1 LVLTRSTNSA
11 LVILRPPFDQS
22 DSSSSPPS
30 SSVTRS
36 SRQVSAS
43 LLGGHLVLASD
54 ALLGDVDG
62 HSFPGG
68 LIVRTSRV
76 PNVSPRTNWA
86 KIPKVRY

>member
-1 LVLTRSTNSA
+1 
-11 LVILRPPFDQS
+11 
-22 DSSSSPPS
+22 
-30 SSVTRS
+30 
-36 SRQVSAS
+36 
-43 LLGGHLVLASD
+43 VLASD